1 MGVSN
6 LLLICNLLLIL
17 LQIKQNLLN
26 ISPGNFPF
34 KINIIYFNTV
44 KHHELCKFIAYL
56 LLFHLSYIASSIKS
70 VETSSKNNFQCF
82 NIISSSFLKEIPHK
96 ITSGR
101 NFSLNFL
108 NLLIFT
114 SVEFLK
120 VSSLIFY

>member
-6 LLLICNLLLIL
+6 LLLICNLLLML

-34 KINIIYFNTV
+34 KINIICFKTV
-44 KHHELCKFIAYL
+44 RHHGLCKFITYL
-56 LLFHLSYIASSIKS
+56 LSSHLFYIASSIKS

-82 NIISSSFLKEIPHK
+82 HIISSSFLKEIPHK
-96 ITSGR
+96 ITSGH
-101 NFSLNFL
+101 NFSVNFL

-114 SVEFLK
+114 SMEFLK